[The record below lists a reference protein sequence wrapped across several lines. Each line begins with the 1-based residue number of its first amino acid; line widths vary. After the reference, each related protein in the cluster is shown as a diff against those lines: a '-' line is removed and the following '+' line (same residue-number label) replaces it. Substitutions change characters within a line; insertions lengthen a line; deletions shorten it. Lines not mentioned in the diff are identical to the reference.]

1 MLCWMARYPYLRDV
15 VFTFALCIVLMIIKL
30 NQICW
35 YHVASPRWTSVLQI
49 KETYFL
55 KSPCSDPPS
64 WVSFSRHRALL
75 DVSSLAALSKS
86 AGTFHRAAWSSALE
100 SLAKKTKNTENIRW
114 KVLCISNSEFEK
126 YPSCFFLAKLTVLL
140 HQLDYIGWTMKC

>member
-1 MLCWMARYPYLRDV
+1 MARYLFMRDV
-15 VFTFALCIVLMIIKL
+15 VFAMALLCIVLMISKL
-30 NQICW
+30 TENFW
-35 YHVASPRWTSVLQI
+35 YFVILQGELLCY
-49 KETYFL
+49 KFKKTYLL

-64 WVSFSRHRALL
+64 WVSFSRQRALL

-126 YPSCFFLAKLTVLL
+126 YPPCFFLVRLTVLL
-140 HQLDYIGWTMKC
+140 HQLDHIGWNQTVKS